1 MVRKE
6 DFIMKKFIS
15 ATLLALTKIILV
27 ACSSQNKQSLDG
39 DYYWIS
45 SERNELAF
53 PIKESKG
60 TIQRG
65 EADTFTINESNNTF
79 ELSGNDNSTVK
90 YVFKN
95 DTISTNLTGTERT
108 YYKKDSKAYNKALKE
123 NGYN

>member
-1 MVRKE
+1 
-6 DFIMKKFIS
+6 MKKFIS
-15 ATLLALTKIILV
+15 ITLLALTTIILV
-27 ACSSQNKQSLDG
+27 ACYSQNKQSLDG

-53 PIKESKG
+53 SIKDGKG
-60 TIQRG
+60 TIKRG
-65 EADTFTINESNNTF
+65 EADTFTIDEENSTF
-79 ELSGNDNSTVK
+79 ELSGNDVSDSTVK

-108 YYKKDSKAYNKALKE
+108 YYKKDSEAYNKALKE

>member
-1 MVRKE
+1 
-6 DFIMKKFIS
+6 MKKFIS
-15 ATLLALTKIILV
+15 VTLLALTTIILV

-53 PIKESKG
+53 TIKDGKG

-65 EADTFTINESNNTF
+65 EADTFTVDEANSTF
-79 ELSGNDNSTVK
+79 ELSGNDVSNSTVK
-90 YVFKN
+90 YELKN
-95 DTISTNLTGTERT
+95 DTNSTNLTGTERT
-108 YYKKDSKAYNKALKE
+108 YYKKDSEAYNKALKE

>member
-1 MVRKE
+1 
-6 DFIMKKFIS
+6 MKKFIS

-45 SERNELAF
+45 AF
-53 PIKESKG
+53 TIKESKG

-95 DTISTNLTGTERT
+95 DTTSTNLTGTERT